1 MVHHTITVL
10 TFASML
16 AHAGLGCCWH
26 HHHAVAAVCATSE
39 QSEQTAETHG
49 HHENRDSSC
58 SKHHFSRCVVD
69 EDHNDQHDGNCPH
82 HGNEPCGEG
91 NCVFAV
97 SLVVKV
103 LTSPQQSPVAGPSDS
118 AASELVVFRTR
129 VHSLDASLAG
139 CPSSMR
145 AQQLT
150 QVWLL

>member
-39 QSEQTAETHG
+39 QCEQTAETHG
-49 HHENRDSSC
+49 HHEHRDSSC
-58 SKHHFSRCVVD
+58 NKHHSSTCVAD
-69 EDHNDQHDGNCPH
+69 EDHNDQHDDNCPH
-82 HGNEPCGEG
+82 HDNEPCGEG

-103 LTSPQQSPVAGPSDS
+103 LTSPQQSPVAGPSNS

-129 VHSLDASLAG
+129 ILSLDVSPAG